1 MGKLK
6 ISILIVLSCV
16 ACMMAGLAIGI
27 AFMQPEPVET
37 VAVADEPT
45 PEPTE
50 EPVKETYF
58 VIQSATPAEEPTV
71 EREPVRYMY
80 EAGDSLAYA
89 YSRKEIYHVGEKIK
103 DIVTFTGAMDGRT
116 RVFISRSTVGQI
128 VSEIYNQYCKV
139 ATGYGGVL
147 KLSGD
152 GLYTDDADEF
162 TFDIYEDN
170 NVYVMYWFTV
180 VIQADPFSF
189 VIYDAKNNQTAYG
202 DSNFYVDGIT
212 IEE

>member
-6 ISILIVLSCV
+6 ISILIVLTCV
-16 ACMMAGLAIGI
+16 ACIMAGLAIGI
-27 AFMQPEPVET
+27 AFMQPKSIET
-37 VAVADEPT
+37 VAVADKLT
-45 PEPTE
+45 PEPIE

-58 VIQSATPAEEPTV
+58 VIPSATPTEEPTV

-80 EAGDSLAYA
+80 PVGDSFAYA

-103 DIVTFTGAMDGRT
+103 DIVTYTGAMDGHT
-116 RVFISRSTVGQI
+116 RVFISNSTVGQ
-128 VSEIYNQYCKV
+128 VVGEIYCQYCKV

-152 GLYTDDADEF
+152 GLYTKDADEF

-170 NVYVMYWFTV
+170 NVYVRYWFTV

-189 VIYDAKNNQTAYG
+189 VIYDALNNQTAYG